1 MLRRSGP
8 VPKSLQKLPAA
19 PGLSEIHHYLSAAM
33 ENRGRQVEISWM
45 TPDRLVD
52 FTLNINCP
60 WRGGDTEW
68 KLFVGK
74 NMRLVWD
81 YKSCDV
87 LLVYN
92 LILSSCGEVHSSI
105 QADGVLSV
113 NDSFRDQSKRRDT
126 YYMQTGPKIDETDPK
141 ALQAVGTQ
149 DNAWSRSTV
158 PPTGDLALVEVSR
171 LLQSILLAKMTGRL
185 DVDHGSIHA
194 KIFFVDGEPMHAD
207 INGIAGDEGILD
219 LLTWRQGK
227 YKFEPRMRVS
237 ERNVGQSIESLV
249 IQGVHL
255 VDKVAF
261 LKNVGL
267 MPDSV
272 LQRKHEG
279 LQNQDFDHL
288 ATQDSSIDPMLL
300 KRFFQTIDDKTTV
313 KAQVDKMRLTRS
325 QWVPV
330 VNLLLS
336 NDLVTFTNDFVGV
349 KEEKA
354 QIAPKAIDKSKIH
367 SVMMSLRRPETG
379 MFTYPAF
386 LYFLEQEYFRGYRS
400 GSPLSVMVMEM
411 RVISGPPSFA
421 REPLD
426 VPAVAEVV
434 RRISRLK
441 RHIDLLAHYEQ
452 YDFAMLLPNTKTS
465 GANTFAQ
472 RIAKAI
478 WSSPIAHGVD
488 SANLS
493 LAFGVAC
500 IPEDCLDL
508 GVLLASAEAAKAQ
521 ALRAAVPIALYRD
534 IKPQS

>member
-1 MLRRSGP
+1 
-8 VPKSLQKLPAA
+8 
-19 PGLSEIHHYLSAAM
+19 
-33 ENRGRQVEISWM
+33 
-45 TPDRLVD
+45 
-52 FTLNINCP
+52 
-60 WRGGDTEW
+60 
-68 KLFVGK
+68 
-74 NMRLVWD
+74 
-81 YKSCDV
+81 
-87 LLVYN
+87 
-92 LILSSCGEVHSSI
+92 
-105 QADGVLSV
+105 
-113 NDSFRDQSKRRDT
+113 
-126 YYMQTGPKIDETDPK
+126 
-141 ALQAVGTQ
+141 
-149 DNAWSRSTV
+149 
-158 PPTGDLALVEVSR
+158 
-171 LLQSILLAKMTGRL
+171 
-185 DVDHGSIHA
+185 
-194 KIFFVDGEPMHAD
+194 
-207 INGIAGDEGILD
+207 
-219 LLTWRQGK
+219 
-227 YKFEPRMRVS
+227 
-237 ERNVGQSIESLV
+237 
-249 IQGVHL
+249 
-255 VDKVAF
+255 
-261 LKNVGL
+261 
-267 MPDSV
+267 
-272 LQRKHEG
+272 
-279 LQNQDFDHL
+279 
-288 ATQDSSIDPMLL
+288 
-300 KRFFQTIDDKTTV
+300 
-313 KAQVDKMRLTRS
+313 MRLTRS

-336 NDLVTFTNDFVGV
+336 NDLITFTNDFVGV